1 MALYQQEEIIRS
13 GIHELLYI
21 PTPDSSYTVCLFSF
35 ESEMDMLNLKDTGW
49 VRLLFPRPG
58 YYCFTRQDGTIVV
71 RNSRLMGIM

>member
-1 MALYQQEEIIRS
+1 MAIYTGENV
-13 GIHELLYI
+13 GIGNVGFLYI
-21 PTPDSSYTVCLFSF
+21 PTPDNSYTVCLFSF